1 MLLYE
6 VMPNFDSVSCLWVYL
21 ASTVVFFRGTNF
33 ALHLYKACTC
43 CPVTLKRKTRQS
55 QIAYKKRWNI
65 SPAVALNS
73 NWNTIIIREHSLAF
87 IICCLFNKN
96 VSLQSYD
103 KFSNFTAILVNPLS
117 RNTARQLVADTRTFL
132 NIIAEMY
139 YVVFLMIC
147 KHTGLVSAF
156 SLIITDREDCIDHTF
171 GTAF

>member
-1 MLLYE
+1 MS
-6 VMPNFDSVSCLWVYL
+6 NFNSVSLLWVRL
-21 ASTVVFFRGTNF
+21 ASTLVLLEAPT
-33 ALHLYKACTC
+33 LLYVYTKHVTC

-73 NWNTIIIREHSLAF
+73 DWTTFITREHSLAF
-87 IICCLFNKN
+87 IICFLFNKN

-103 KFSNFTAILVNPLS
+103 KFSNFTAILVDPLS

-132 NIIAEMY
+132 NIITELY

-147 KHTGLVSAF
+147 KHIGLVSAF
-156 SLIITDREDCIDHTF
+156 SLITTDREDCIDHTF
-171 GTAF
+171 DTAF